1 MLHTGAPILYL
12 LIVFAAIA
20 SCGQMAAYADENA
33 PGNTSLQRIAPSG
46 QTGQAFRLI
55 YTVNVPLAV
64 FWKFKTDFGGNF
76 LVTHRY
82 ILSNRLVSRHNH
94 VYITE
99 TRYADAPQTAFL
111 WQTTVNPSAH
121 RLEYRLLNPEE
132 CGQRFNHGTIQISTE
147 SGVTR
152 VEHSTYFDFFGA
164 TLWAHFPGPGGME
177 GFLRYTADWERETI
191 KQLQHR
197 YLP

>member
-12 LIVFAAIA
+12 LIVIAAITP
-20 SCGQMAAYADENA
+20 CGQMAAYADENA
-33 PGNTSLQRIAPSG
+33 PRHTSLQRIAPSG
-46 QTGQAFRLI
+46 QTGQAYRLI

-76 LVTHRY
+76 LATHRY
-82 ILSNRLVSRHNH
+82 ILSNRLVSRQNH

-111 WQTTVNPSAH
+111 WQTTVTPSDH

-132 CGQRFNHGTIQISTE
+132 CGQRFNHGTIQISTF

-164 TLWAHFPGPGGME
+164 TLWVGPRPRPGRHE
-177 GFLRYTADWERETI
+177 GFPALHSRLGKRD
-191 KQLQHR
+191 H
-197 YLP
+197 